1 MFKKEISILA
11 FIFVVVTQLTAQNY
25 NIYNER
31 TFDNLFNMNA
41 DTASNFHSSFLPYS
55 QNEFNAVTT
64 PYDSILNEL
73 RVDNKSKFFNYFFN
87 ENLIQLINTNKNGVI
102 EKSIIN
108 PILNTGFTYEKNNI
122 ESQSLIE
129 TSVGLN
135 LQSNLGKKWSG
146 QLLFLVDKS
155 NYASYIDE
163 LVQDKNISPGYG
175 YSENDRSFFTQG
187 NITFTAD
194 KNFTFQAGYGKNFI
208 GDGYRSLFLSDNANS
223 YPYLKITANIWKLKY
238 MALYSVY
245 QDIRGSN
252 GVASDYFT
260 KYSTIHYLSFNATK
274 WLNVGFF
281 ESIIFQAQE
290 GQFYRGFDIN
300 YLNPVIFLRPT
311 EYSQGS
317 SDNAL
322 LGGSLKIKIKKK
334 NILYGQIILDEFL
347 LNELKSGNGWW
358 ANKYGIQVGLK
369 MYDFLWVKNLRFQ
382 LEYNIVRPFTYSHS
396 YKPTE
401 ISTLQNFAHF
411 NAPLA
416 HPLGANFNEIFTSLS
431 YHKKRWIFEGT
442 STIAQIGLDTNF
454 TTSVGQDLYRPNNDR
469 AQDYG
474 YETGG
479 GLRTDILNTTLKVS
493 YVINPKSR
501 FTVSGGI
508 TNRAYR
514 NNVETV
520 SNNLFFIGLKTNIIN
535 RYTDF

>member
-1 MFKKEISILA
+1 MYRKERYILA
-11 FIFVVVTQLTAQNY
+11 FLLIGWIQLSAQNY

-31 TFDNLFNMNA
+31 TFDNLFNINV
-41 DTASNFHSSFLPYS
+41 DTASNFHTGIQPYS
-55 QNEFNAVTT
+55 QNEFDNATIA
-64 PYDSILNEL
+64 YDSILDAL
-73 RVDNKSKFFNYFFN
+73 RLKTNSSLV
-87 ENLIQLINTNKNGVI
+87 NLLTNKNLAEI
-102 EKSIIN
+102 KKENFYFSLN
-108 PILNTGFTYEKNNI
+108 PILNTGFTYEKNDA
-122 ESQSLIE
+122 ESQNLIE
-129 TSVGLN
+129 TSVGVNVKGNLN
-135 LQSNLGKKWSG
+135 NKWSG

-155 NYASYIDE
+155 KYGSYIDE

-175 YSENDRSFFTQG
+175 YSENDRSFFAQG

-194 KNFTFQAGYGKNFI
+194 ENFTIQAGYGKNFI

-223 YPYLKITANIWKLKY
+223 YPYLKVTANIWKLKY
-238 MALYSVY
+238 MALYSMY
-245 QDIRGSN
+245 QDVRGSN
-252 GVASDYFT
+252 GKPSNYFT

-274 WLNVGFF
+274 WLNFGFF
-281 ESIIFQAQE
+281 ESIVFQAQE

-317 SDNAL
+317 ADNAL
-322 LGGSLKIKIKKK
+322 LGGNLKIKIKKK
-334 NILYGQIILDEFL
+334 NILYSQLILDEFL

-369 MYDFLWVKNLRFQ
+369 MYDFLWIKNLRFQ
-382 LEYNIVRPFTYSHS
+382 LEYNVVRPFTYSHS
-396 YKPTE
+396 YTPTS

-416 HPLGANFNEIFTSLS
+416 HPLGANFNEVFTSLS

-442 STIAQIGLDTNF
+442 TTIAQIGLDTNF

-474 YETGG
+474 YKTGG
-479 GLRTDILNTTLKVS
+479 GLKTNIVNSTLKVS

-501 FTVSGGI
+501 FTISGGV
-508 TNRAYR
+508 TNRSYK
-514 NNVETV
+514 NDLETV